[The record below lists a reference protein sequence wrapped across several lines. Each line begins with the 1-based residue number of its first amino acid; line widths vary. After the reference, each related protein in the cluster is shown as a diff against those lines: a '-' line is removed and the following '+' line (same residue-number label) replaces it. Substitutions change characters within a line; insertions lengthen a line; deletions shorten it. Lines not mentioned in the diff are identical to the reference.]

1 MSNILHAF
9 LEKNFQ
15 GLILRPA
22 LFYSWKS
29 SIRFEI
35 SNPSIAFSEK
45 ENLLQ
50 IINRTTTLFE
60 KIFDDEDEIL
70 FVTDVHT
77 NKNNPF
83 LYKKPLNVYLKYV
96 KFKEKLY
103 KLQYSLI
110 PSVFE
115 EEAEEWEYVQDV
127 THRFVLRCKKNEIK
141 YLQLL
146 KAISYEDFAYPSTI
160 LKNNPESGYDIYFIN
175 LTQKVIYHLY
185 DDRGC
190 DILAADKETIRFL
203 YDEYNDWILDYDR
216 EEIDIV
222 FR

>member
-1 MSNILHAF
+1 MSNIVHAF

-35 SNPSIAFSEK
+35 SNPFIAFSEK

-50 IINRTTTLFE
+50 IFNRTTTLFE

-70 FVTDVHT
+70 FITDVHT
-77 NKNNPF
+77 SKNNPF
-83 LYKKPLNVYLKYV
+83 LHKKPLNVYLKYV
-96 KFKEKLY
+96 KQKEKLH
-103 KLQYSLI
+103 KLQYSLL

-115 EEAEEWEYVQDV
+115 DEAEEWACVQDV
-127 THRFVLRCKKNEIK
+127 THRFVLQCKKNEIK

-146 KAISYEDFAYPSTI
+146 KAISYEDFAHPSTI

-175 LTQKVIYHLY
+175 LTKKVIYHLY

-203 YDEYNDWILDYDR
+203 YDQYNDWILDYDR
-216 EEIDIV
+216 EEIDIL
-222 FR
+222 FN